1 MALRP
6 QNMFAS
12 SLTSE
17 TSLNICRNMTIV
29 AVIAAP
35 ISTAIASIASVALL
49 IFWLLSGQALQT
61 LKLSWQQPVGKM
73 ILLFIAWLLI
83 GTLYA
88 ETDWHSKLETLSS
101 WKKLLYVFLLLGIFQ
116 QSQWQK
122 RFVYSYFIA
131 MVVAGIIAIPLW
143 AMDLIV
149 REGREAGIFMTN
161 HATQSTA
168 FVAALLC
175 AIFLVQEP
183 LAPRQ
188 KYAVWAGIGIFLFN
202 IFFISTGRSGYL
214 AVPIAAVFAFGS
226 IYGYSK
232 LPQIIGIAAIVLVAV
247 GLSSNT
253 LQERFRLAW
262 DEQASYQSSEDLTS
276 VGIRVVFYKNTV
288 ELIEKAPWF
297 GYGTSSFKPTYS
309 NYASAKSQGW
319 QGTSTSDPHNQYLFV
334 WLENGLIGLLLFF
347 AYIVVALR
355 QGMTN
360 KPYGPI
366 AASFLVAIC
375 ASSLFNSHFKT
386 FAEGYLLAFFLG
398 ALLARAVD
406 PALRHTDA

>member
-1 MALRP
+1 MLAYPAISEKAL
-6 QNMFAS
+6 N
-12 SLTSE
+12 L
-17 TSLNICRNMTIV
+17 CRWMTII
-29 AVIAAP
+29 AAIAAP
-35 ISTAIASIASVALL
+35 ISTAVASIASVALL
-49 IFWLLSGQALQT
+49 VFWLLSGQALLT

-73 ILLFIAWLLI
+73 ILLFVAWLLI

-88 ETDWHSKLETLSS
+88 DTDWSSKLETLSS
-101 WKKLLYVFLLLGIFQ
+101 WKKLFYVFLLIGVFQ
-116 QSQWQK
+116 PLQWQK

-131 MVVAGIIAIPLW
+131 MVVAGIVAILFW
-143 AMDLIV
+143 ALDLVV
-149 REGREAGIFMTN
+149 RQDREIGIFMTN

-175 AIFLVQEP
+175 AIFLVREP
-183 LAPRQ
+183 LTTQQ
-188 KYAVWAGIGIFLFN
+188 KYAVWAGIAIFLFN
-202 IFFISTGRSGYL
+202 IFFVSTGRSGYL
-214 AVPIAAVFAFGS
+214 AVPIAAIFALGS

-232 LPQIIGIAAIVLVAV
+232 LPQIIGIAAIVLLAF
-247 GLSSNT
+247 GLNSST

-262 DEQASYQSSEDLTS
+262 DEQASYQSSKDLTS
-276 VGIRVVFYKNTV
+276 VGIRVVFYQNTL

-319 QGTSTSDPHNQYLFV
+319 QGTSTSDPHNQYLFI

-355 QGMTN
+355 QGMNN

-398 ALLARAVD
+398 ALLSRPSD
-406 PALRHTDA
+406 STLRQADA

>member
-1 MALRP
+1 MLAYPAISEKAL
-6 QNMFAS
+6 N
-12 SLTSE
+12 L
-17 TSLNICRNMTIV
+17 CRWMTII
-29 AVIAAP
+29 AAIAAP
-35 ISTAIASIASVALL
+35 ISTAVASIASVVLL
-49 IFWLLSGQALQT
+49 VFWLLSGQALQT
-61 LKLSWQQPVGKM
+61 LKLSWQQPLGKM

-88 ETDWHSKLETLSS
+88 DTDWHSKLETLSS
-101 WKKLLYVFLLLGIFQ
+101 WKKLLYVFLLLGVFQ
-116 QSQWQK
+116 PSQWQK

-143 AMDLIV
+143 ALDLIV

-188 KYAVWAGIGIFLFN
+188 KYAIWAGIALFLFN

-226 IYGYSK
+226 IYGYRK
-232 LPQIIGIAAIVLVAV
+232 LPRIIGIAAILLVAF
-247 GLSSNT
+247 GLSSST

-262 DEQASYQSSEDLTS
+262 DEQASYQSSKELTS
-276 VGIRVVFYKNTV
+276 VGIRVVFYQNTL
-288 ELIEKAPWF
+288 ELIEKAPWL

-319 QGTSTSDPHNQYLFV
+319 QGISTSDPHNQYLFV
-334 WLENGLIGLLLFF
+334 WLENGLVGLLLFF
-347 AYIVVALR
+347 AYIYVALR
-355 QGMTN
+355 QGMHN
-360 KPYGPI
+360 PPYGPI

-386 FAEGYLLAFFLG
+386 FAEGNLLAFFLG
-398 ALLARAVD
+398 ALLSRA
-406 PALRHTDA
+406 TDAKLL